1 MAEIVPIH
9 SFPTNQSE
17 PTGSQESQEEM
28 TTIDTS
34 NFIESEFEAQKE
46 HAKRI
51 ADSKFDYTV
60 VVAGA
65 FVRGMRDVGYR
76 SNGYAVNELIDNA
89 YQAGASRVAVWA
101 ETGKQNN
108 VTSLAVID
116 DGHGMVPEMIRL
128 AMLWGGTHRENSRAL
143 FGRFGFGLP
152 SSCVS
157 IGQRF
162 TVYSKVAGG
171 EWHVCS
177 FDLEAVEKN
186 AYTDEDGRI
195 VMPNPEP
202 TELPN
207 WILAGIGQ
215 RNNFGEAG
223 LEHGTVVVIDK
234 IDKLRPST
242 LTAASSQFKA
252 NFGQT
257 YRNFCGHRP
266 ITVQGDIVTP
276 VDPMFLMPGAWA
288 YDYDDQRAV
297 ELEPITISMDNKVT
311 GEKGSIRVRFSQMPY
326 NFLRLDPTK
335 ERSKGVRNNPRF
347 AIRDQNNGIVV
358 MRAGRQLDVVST
370 SRGQDADIKR
380 PFFVNNDDRTWCI
393 ELDFSP
399 ILDDEFAVTTSKQ
412 AVKMT
417 PRVWKALDEHGVFAN
432 VAEMRKQYD
441 VEKAKAKEQKEK
453 DAEEKRA
460 SEEAMERAE
469 AKNRRDKS
477 DPKQEERQKAG
488 FQAEQER
495 RAKASGVGPEAI
507 GPALETE
514 TQARKWVVD
523 FEDLPSGSP
532 FFRLVPVGAQRRLW
546 INRGHRFYTQVYAG
560 PDSNAGTRAQW
571 EVMLFTLGD
580 CELSADEEMAA
591 FYETERIEWSRR
603 LMVTLGELVKSM
615 PPAEPKDDE
624 QEVA

>member
-1 MAEIVPIH
+1 M
-9 SFPTNQSE
+9 S
-17 PTGSQESQEEM
+17 
-28 TTIDTS
+28 
-34 NFIESEFEAQKE
+34 
-46 HAKRI
+46 
-51 ADSKFDYTV
+51 
-60 VVAGA
+60 
-65 FVRGMRDVGYR
+65 
-76 SNGYAVNELIDNA
+76 
-89 YQAGASRVAVWA
+89 
-101 ETGKQNN
+101 
-108 VTSLAVID
+108 
-116 DGHGMVPEMIRL
+116 
-128 AMLWGGTHRENSRAL
+128 
-143 FGRFGFGLP
+143 
-152 SSCVS
+152 
-157 IGQRF
+157 
-162 TVYSKVAGG
+162 
-171 EWHVCS
+171 
-177 FDLEAVEKN
+177 
-186 AYTDEDGRI
+186 
-195 VMPNPEP
+195 
-202 TELPN
+202 
-207 WILAGIGQ
+207 
-215 RNNFGEAG
+215 
-223 LEHGTVVVIDK
+223 
-234 IDKLRPST
+234 
-242 LTAASSQFKA
+242 
-252 NFGQT
+252 
-257 YRNFCGHRP
+257 
-266 ITVQGDIVTP
+266 
-276 VDPMFLMPGAWA
+276 
-288 YDYDDQRAV
+288 
-297 ELEPITISMDNKVT
+297 
-311 GEKGSIRVRFSQMPY
+311 
-326 NFLRLDPTK
+326 
-335 ERSKGVRNNPRF
+335 
-347 AIRDQNNGIVV
+347 
-358 MRAGRQLDVVST
+358 
-370 SRGQDADIKR
+370 
-380 PFFVNNDDRTWCI
+380 
-393 ELDFSP
+393 
-399 ILDDEFAVTTSKQ
+399 FAVTTSKQ

-488 FQAEQER
+488 FLAEQER

-532 FFRLVPVGAQRRLW
+532 FFRLVPVGAQRCLW